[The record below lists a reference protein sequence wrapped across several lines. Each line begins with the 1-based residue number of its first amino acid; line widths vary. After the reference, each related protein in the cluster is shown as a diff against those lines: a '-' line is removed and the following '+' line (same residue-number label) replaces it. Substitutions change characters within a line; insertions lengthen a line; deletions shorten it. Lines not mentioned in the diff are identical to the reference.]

1 MGFETPSDRARRAA
15 PSDVGFT
22 PGTDRGSN
30 IFTEYSIFVL
40 LPMVI
45 NNIFINIYGF
55 FYVVI
60 KSKYTV
66 Q

>member
-15 PSDVGFT
+15 PNDVGFT

-40 LPMVI
+40 LPMVK
-45 NNIFINIYGF
+45 NNIFFISMDF
-55 FYVVI
+55 
-60 KSKYTV
+60 
-66 Q
+66 